1 MPSCLFWA
9 KLSNILDILSNTIQL
24 LALEAMALL
33 SVRRQVADPNIGI
46 KELMQVFQIY
56 VVQCNNYDFME
67 LVSGPRQYTW
77 SWKTS
82 PNPTWMFQ
90 IHRLVNS
97 LLGVAANGVL
107 PAAKVKQAL
116 MKLSESMKIN
126 QTKSSTA
133 DFADKVDQRIR
144 IVMAQY
150 RQVKTNPYEYQRLM
164 KKATPEEKAAIDK
177 VLNNMFV
184 EAPATKSPAVAS
196 SSELAMVP
204 FGASASKEAGP
215 QEVVVAP
222 SSSSSSTSSK
232 TGIFSRILAK
242 QDSSPSSQKKVQH
255 FGVLAAKAAP
265 SEPAARAASPAKLQ
279 RKNAFFQD
287 SGGFCVPG
295 DDTASELSMPSPMKK
310 QPKRKQSSSQAD
322 LSSNSKEK
330 KGKAATVCKGDLS
343 DDDLELV
350 ENALELPIGVSK
362 AGNKTKKKPAAAKA
376 VAKKKPE
383 KKKSKQSEAG
393 EKGKKDSKKG
403 SPTKKGNKDKGGYT
417 ASSKKQNKST
427 KATKSCQK
435 KGKKKTTFRHRATS
449 AAYHTA
455 KKRAL
460 KQGQSIECA
469 KAAGRTASRKAAE
482 DIDSGLLK
490 DPEENSDKEC

>member
-1 MPSCLFWA
+1 MPSCLAWP

-24 LALEAMALL
+24 LALEAMAL

-56 VVQCNNYDFME
+56 VVQCNNFDFME
-67 LVSGPRQYTW
+67 LVSCPCQYTW

-204 FGASASKEAGP
+204 FGAP
-215 QEVVVAP
+215 AP

-350 ENALELPIGVSK
+350 ENALDLPIGVSK
-362 AGNKTKKKPAAAKA
+362 AGNNSKKKPAAAKA
-376 VAKKKPE
+376 VAKKKAE

-393 EKGKKDSKKG
+393 EKGKKDSKKS
-403 SPTKKGNKDKGGYT
+403 SPTKKGSKDKGGCT
-417 ASSKKQNKST
+417 ASSKKKNKST

-460 KQGQSIECA
+460 QQGQSIECA
-469 KAAGRTASRKAAE
+469 RAAGRTASRKVAE
-482 DIDSGLLK
+482 DIDSGILK

>member
-1 MPSCLFWA
+1 
-9 KLSNILDILSNTIQL
+9 
-24 LALEAMALL
+24 MAL

-56 VVQCNNYDFME
+56 VAQCNKYDFME
-67 LVSGPRQYTW
+67 LVSCPRQYTW

-82 PNPTWMFQ
+82 PNATWMFQ

-279 RKNAFFQD
+279 RKNALFQD
-287 SGGFCVPG
+287 SGGFCAPG

-322 LSSNSKEK
+322 LSTNSKEK
-330 KGKAATVCKGDLS
+330 EGKAAAATVCKGDLS

-427 KATKSCQK
+427 KATKSCQ
-435 KGKKKTTFRHRATS
+435 
-449 AAYHTA
+449 
-455 KKRAL
+455 
-460 KQGQSIECA
+460 
-469 KAAGRTASRKAAE
+469 
-482 DIDSGLLK
+482 
-490 DPEENSDKEC
+490 

>member
-1 MPSCLFWA
+1 MFCVRDHVSSMLDPMLNLLIPFLTKQVPQCFFSKQTCVPSCLFWA
-9 KLSNILDILSNTIQL
+9 KLSYILDIQSNTIQL
-24 LALEAMALL
+24 LALEAMAL

-67 LVSGPRQYTW
+67 LVSCPRQYTW

-133 DFADKVDQRIR
+133 DFADKVDQRTR

-232 TGIFSRILAK
+232 TGNFSRILAK

-255 FGVLAAKAAP
+255 FGVLAAKATP

-322 LSSNSKEK
+322 FSSNSKEK

-350 ENALELPIGVSK
+350 ENALELPIG
-362 AGNKTKKKPAAAKA
+362 
-376 VAKKKPE
+376 
-383 KKKSKQSEAG
+383 
-393 EKGKKDSKKG
+393 
-403 SPTKKGNKDKGGYT
+403 
-417 ASSKKQNKST
+417 
-427 KATKSCQK
+427 
-435 KGKKKTTFRHRATS
+435 F
-449 AAYHTA
+449 
-455 KKRAL
+455 
-460 KQGQSIECA
+460 QG
-469 KAAGRTASRKAAE
+469 RK
-482 DIDSGLLK
+482 
-490 DPEENSDKEC
+490 